1 VHDAEKLFTLIF
13 ALSKY
18 KKMKK
23 LTTIVAVV
31 ILLVSCKT
39 GKQAIKVEN
48 WGQAEGKE
56 VKLFTLTN
64 KNGVE
69 VKITTYGGAITS
81 WLAPDK
87 DGKLGNIVLGFDS
100 LAPYLRGTP
109 YFGAL
114 IGRYGNRIANAK
126 FTLDSVEYKLAA
138 NNGKNNL
145 HGGVKGFD
153 KVVWDGVAVDSSNSL
168 VLSYLSKDGEEGFPG
183 NLKVTVTYT
192 LTDNNELAIE
202 YNAETDKNTVCN
214 LTNHAYFNLTGNT
227 GSILNHTLQIKA
239 TKYTPVDS
247 TLIPTGFV
255 PDVAKTPF
263 DFLQPHAIGERIDS
277 LKTTNKNGGYDH
289 NFIID
294 GSQPGTVQQCA
305 TLTEP
310 ASGRV
315 LEVFTEEPG
324 LQFYSGNFLNGA
336 IKDRTGTAIQQHC
349 GLCLETQHYPDSPNQ
364 LAFPTTT
371 LKVGEKYHTKTVY
384 KTSVLKK

>member
-1 VHDAEKLFTLIF
+1 
-13 ALSKY
+13 
-18 KKMKK
+18 MKK
-23 LTTIVAVV
+23 ITFLTATI
-31 ILLVSCKT
+31 ILLAACKT
-39 GKQAIKVEN
+39 TTKQANKPIKVES
-48 WGQAEGKE
+48 WGQTDGKQ
-56 VKLFTLTN
+56 VMLYTLTN
-64 KNGVE
+64 KNGIE
-69 VKITTYGGAITS
+69 VKITNYGGTITS

-87 DGKLGNIVLGFDS
+87 DGKMANIVLGFDS
-100 LAPYLRGTP
+100 LAPYLKGTP
-109 YFGAL
+109 YFGAI

-126 FTLDSVEYKLAA
+126 FTLDSVEYKLTA

-153 KVVWDGVAVDSSNSL
+153 KVVWDATAVDSTNSL
-168 VLSYLSKDGEEGFPG
+168 VLNYLSKDGEEGFPG
-183 NLKVTVTYT
+183 NLKVTVIYT
-192 LTDNNELAIE
+192 LTDNDELAIE

-227 GSILNHTLQIKA
+227 STILNHTLKVKA

-255 PDVAKTPF
+255 PDVVKTPF

-277 LKTTNKNGGYDH
+277 VKGGYDH

-294 GSQPGTVQQCA
+294 GAMPGTVQLCA

-315 LEVFTEEPG
+315 VEVLTEEPG
-324 LQFYSGNFLNGA
+324 LQFYSGNFLDGT
-336 IKDRTGTAIQQHC
+336 IKDRTGTAIQKHC

-371 LKVGEKYHTKTVY
+371 LRVGEKYHTKSIY
-384 KTSVLKK
+384 KTSVKK